1 MADLKERLLD
11 DCMSTDDELELDISN
26 AEEDAA
32 NDKLNPIKRG
42 KAKKR
47 LQKLKDIYR
56 IKDII
61 LATQKEIARPRKNF
75 SN

>member
-61 LATQKEIARPRKNF
+61 LATQKEIARPRKSF